1 MQLSVYACPR
11 RAVASFD
18 RCQARY
24 TPDDA
29 RRALS
34 HAETLAPMSEP
45 WPDLTL
51 PGWQDTRD
59 TLHLWTQ
66 VVGKVRLA
74 LEPMLN
80 HWWQVTLYVSARGLT
95 TSLMPAGDRGLEI
108 EFDFRDHRLE
118 LRTTEGE
125 LRPVALEPR
134 SVASFYAAT
143 MAALD
148 DLGIDV
154 TINRQPQEVVEAI
167 PFDEDEVHR
176 SYDADAVERFWL
188 ALVRMQRVL

>member
-74 LEPMLN
+74 LEPMIN

-108 EFDFRDHRLE
+108 EFDFVDHVLDLRDTAGEVRRFGLE
-118 LRTTEGE
+118 GL
-125 LRPVALEPR
+125 
-134 SVASFYAAT
+134 SVADFYT
-143 MAALD
+143 RTLAALD
-148 DLGIDV
+148 DLRVRVPVRGV
-154 TINRQPQEVVEAI
+154 PVEVAEAV
-167 PFDEDEVHR
+167 PFAED
-176 SYDADAVERFWL
+176 
-188 ALVRMQRVL
+188 